1 MEIDMQTPDALMGL
15 AFGIPASAGDE
26 VGQENGHRW
35 DPMDCDEK
43 APPPARTAL
52 RMECDFSYLPDHD
65 EDAHFCHARTGV
77 VGVTDG
83 VGGCRG
89 DGVDAAEFSRGLMA
103 NAYNAVTAAAASSSG
118 ICPYTMLERAYQK
131 TAASTRTPAAS
142 TALVLSLAGQALR
155 WAYVGDSTFAVFRG
169 GRLLLRALP
178 QQHYFNCPF
187 QLSAVGGDR
196 VKDAAVGEF
205 PVEEGDVVVAG
216 TDGLFDNVFD
226 AKLEGIVQMCTAL
239 SLTPGKMAQAIGRLA
254 YDMARSSRE
263 SPFSAASREQQ
274 GTNITGGKMDDITV
288 IVAFIVS

>member
-1 MEIDMQTPDALMGL
+1 MEIDMHTPDALIGL
-15 AFGIPASAGDE
+15 AFGIPTSAGDD

-35 DPMDCDEK
+35 DPMDCDE
-43 APPPARTAL
+43 APLPARTAL
-52 RMECDFSYLPDHD
+52 RMDCDFSYLPDHD
-65 EDAHFCHARTGV
+65 EDAHFCHARAGV
-77 VGVTDG
+77 VGVADR

-103 NAYNAVTAAAASSSG
+103 NAYNAVTAAAGSSSG
-118 ICPYTMLERAYQK
+118 VCPYTLLEMAYQK
-131 TAASTRTPAAS
+131 TVA
-142 TALVLSLAGQALR
+142 
-155 WAYVGDSTFAVFRG
+155 WAYVGDSAFAVFRR

-226 AKLEGIVQMCTAL
+226 AALEGIVQRCTAL
-239 SLTPGKMAQAIGRLA
+239 SLTPGKMAQAVGRLA

-274 GTNITGGKMDDITV
+274 GTNFTGGKMDNITV

>member
-15 AFGIPASAGDE
+15 AFGIPTSAGDE
-26 VGQENGHRW
+26 VRQENGHRW
-35 DPMDCDEK
+35 DPMDCDE
-43 APPPARTAL
+43 APLPARTAL
-52 RMECDFSYLPDHD
+52 RMDCDFSYLPDHD
-65 EDAHFCHARTGV
+65 EDAHFCHARAGV
-77 VGVTDG
+77 VGVADG

-89 DGVDAAEFSRGLMA
+89 DGVDAAEFSRGLMV
-103 NAYNAVTAAAASSSG
+103 NAYNAVTAAAGSSSG
-118 ICPYTMLERAYQK
+118 VCPYTLLEMAYQK
-131 TAASTRTPAAS
+131 TVASTRTPAAS

-155 WAYVGDSTFAVFRG
+155 WAYVGDSTFAVFRR

-196 VKDAAVGEF
+196 VKDAALGEF

-226 AKLEGIVQMCTAL
+226 AALEGIVQRCTAL

-274 GTNITGGKMDDITV
+274 GTNFTGGKMDDITV

>member
-1 MEIDMQTPDALMGL
+1 
-15 AFGIPASAGDE
+15 
-26 VGQENGHRW
+26 
-35 DPMDCDEK
+35 MDCDE
-43 APPPARTAL
+43 APLPARTAL
-52 RMECDFSYLPDHD
+52 RMDCDFSYLPDHD
-65 EDAHFCHARTGV
+65 EDAHFCHARAGV
-77 VGVTDG
+77 VGVADG
-83 VGGCRG
+83 VG
-89 DGVDAAEFSRGLMA
+89 DAAA
-103 NAYNAVTAAAASSSG
+103 TAWTPPRSSSG
-118 ICPYTMLERAYQK
+118 ICPYTLLEMAYQK
-131 TAASTRTPAAS
+131 TVA
-142 TALVLSLAGQALR
+142 
-155 WAYVGDSTFAVFRG
+155 WAYVGDSAFAVFRR

-226 AKLEGIVQMCTAL
+226 AALEGIVQRCTAL
-239 SLTPGKMAQAIGRLA
+239 SLTPGKMAQAVGRLA

-274 GTNITGGKMDDITV
+274 GTNFTGGKMDDITV

>member
-1 MEIDMQTPDALMGL
+1 MEIDMQIPDALRGL
-15 AFGIPASAGDE
+15 AFGIPTSATDD
-26 VGQENGHRW
+26 VGWENGHRW
-35 DPMDCDEK
+35 DPMDCDVEA
-43 APPPARTAL
+43 APTARTAL
-52 RMECDFSYLPDHD
+52 RMDCDFSYLPDHD
-65 EDAHFCHARTGV
+65 EDAHFCHARAGV
-77 VGVTDG
+77 VGVADG

-103 NAYNAVTAAAASSSG
+103 NAYGEVAAASSSG
-118 ICPYTMLERAYQK
+118 ICPYTLLEMAYQK
-131 TAASTRTPAAS
+131 TVASTRTPAAS

-155 WAYVGDSTFAVFRG
+155 WAFAVFRG

-187 QLSAVGGDR
+187 QLSTVGGDR
-196 VKDAAVGEF
+196 VNDAAVGEF
-205 PVEEGDVVVAG
+205 PVEESDVVVAG

-226 AKLEGIVQMCTAL
+226 AALEGIVQMCTAL

-274 GTNITGGKMDDITV
+274 RTNFTGGKMDDITV

>member
-1 MEIDMQTPDALMGL
+1 MEIDMQTPDALMGWL

-35 DPMDCDEK
+35 RWDPKDCDQK
-43 APPPARTAL
+43 ALPPARTAL

-65 EDAHFCHARTGV
+65 EDAHFCHARACV
-77 VGVTDG
+77 VGVADG

-103 NAYNAVTAAAASSSG
+103 NAYNAVAAASSSG
-118 ICPYTMLERAYQK
+118 ICPYTLLEMAYQK
-131 TAASTRTPAAS
+131 TVA
-142 TALVLSLAGQALR
+142 

-178 QQHYFNCPF
+178 QQQYFNCPF

-196 VKDAAVGEF
+196 VKDAAVSEF

-226 AKLEGIVQMCTAL
+226 AALEGIVQTCTAL
-239 SLTPGKMAQAIGRLA
+239 SLTPGEMAQAIGRLA

-274 GTNITGGKMDDITV
+274 GTNFTGGKMDDITV

>member
-1 MEIDMQTPDALMGL
+1 MEIDMQTPDVLMGL

-35 DPMDCDEK
+35 DPTDCDEK

-52 RMECDFSYLPDHD
+52 RMECDFSYLPNHD
-65 EDAHFCHARTGV
+65 EDAHFCHARAGV
-77 VGVTDG
+77 VGVADG

-103 NAYNAVTAAAASSSG
+103 NAYNAVAAASSSG
-118 ICPYTMLERAYQK
+118 ICPYTLLEIAYQK
-131 TAASTRTPAAS
+131 TVASTRTPAAS
-142 TALVLSLAGQALR
+142 TAL
-155 WAYVGDSTFAVFRG
+155 
-169 GRLLLRALP
+169 
-178 QQHYFNCPF
+178 QHYFNCPF

-274 GTNITGGKMDDITV
+274 GTNFTGGKMDDITV

>member
-1 MEIDMQTPDALMGL
+1 MEIDMQILHAFRGL
-15 AFGIPASAGDE
+15 AFGIPASATDY
-26 VGQENGHRW
+26 VGWENGHRW

-52 RMECDFSYLPDHD
+52 RMDCDFSYLPDHD
-65 EDAHFCHARTGV
+65 EDAHFCHAGAGV
-77 VGVTDG
+77 VGVADG

-103 NAYNAVTAAAASSSG
+103 NAYNAVAAASSSG
-118 ICPYTMLERAYQK
+118 IYPYTLLEMAYQK
-131 TAASTRTPAAS
+131 TVASTRTRAAS
-142 TALVLSLAGQALR
+142 TALVLSLAGHALR
-155 WAYVGDSTFAVFRG
+155 WAYVGDSTFPVFRG

-196 VKDAAVGEF
+196 VKDAAVSEF

-226 AKLEGIVQMCTAL
+226 AALEGIVQTCMAM
-239 SLTPGKMAQAIGRLA
+239 SLTPGEMAQAIGRLA

-263 SPFSAASREQQ
+263 SPFSATSREQQ
-274 GTNITGGKMDDITV
+274 GTNFTGGKMDDITV

>member
-1 MEIDMQTPDALMGL
+1 MEIDMQTPDVLMGL

-35 DPMDCDEK
+35 DPTDCDEK

-52 RMECDFSYLPDHD
+52 RMECDFSYLPNHD
-65 EDAHFCHARTGV
+65 EDAHFCHARAGV
-77 VGVTDG
+77 VGVADG

-103 NAYNAVTAAAASSSG
+103 NAYNAVAAASSSG
-118 ICPYTMLERAYQK
+118 ICPYTLLEIAYQK
-131 TAASTRTPAAS
+131 TVA
-142 TALVLSLAGQALR
+142 
-155 WAYVGDSTFAVFRG
+155 WAYVGDSAFAVFRG

-274 GTNITGGKMDDITV
+274 GTNFTGGKMDDITV

>member
-1 MEIDMQTPDALMGL
+1 MEIDMQTPGALMGL

-35 DPMDCDEK
+35 DPMDCDQK
-43 APPPARTAL
+43 ALPPARTAL

-65 EDAHFCHARTGV
+65 EDAHFCHARAGV
-77 VGVTDG
+77 VGVADG

-89 DGVDAAEFSRGLMA
+89 DGVDAGEFSRGLMA
-103 NAYNAVTAAAASSSG
+103 NAYNAVAAASSSG
-118 ICPYTMLERAYQK
+118 VCPYTLLEMAYQK
-131 TAASTRTPAAS
+131 PVASTRTPAAS
-142 TALVLSLAGQALR
+142 TALVLSLAGRALR

-196 VKDAAVGEF
+196 VQDAALGEF

-226 AKLEGIVQMCTAL
+226 AALEGIVQRCTAL

-254 YDMARSSRE
+254 YDMAMSSRE
-263 SPFSAASREQQ
+263 SPFSAASREKQ
-274 GTNITGGKMDDITV
+274 GTNFTGGKMDDITV